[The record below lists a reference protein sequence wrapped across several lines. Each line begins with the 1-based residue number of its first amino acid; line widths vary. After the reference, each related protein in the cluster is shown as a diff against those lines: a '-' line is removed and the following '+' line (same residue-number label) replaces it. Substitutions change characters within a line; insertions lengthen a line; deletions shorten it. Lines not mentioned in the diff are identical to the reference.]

1 MNQVSEKGQPNSGR
15 FQSIVEQRLHSFI
28 ESASVAM
35 LLLDEFG
42 DVILANELAQIKT
55 GYGIEELYGKHIEV
69 LIPVLSSQAYL
80 TGPMSQFAPHRSLG
94 TNKDLKI
101 FICRKDGVEFPA
113 KINFSSMNI
122 NEEIYLHVTIQ
133 AEMDNEIVQQ
143 RVLQHEQMLS
153 ESQRIAKMASW
164 EWDAVTKEL
173 FYSGN
178 FYNIIRSDPDQSL
191 TRYEDFLLLVHEDDR
206 EYVKNAFDNAIKT
219 GGRYNAQYRMV
230 LDDNS
235 VVDIYDEGRVDL
247 DESGGHPVRMIG
259 FMQDITE
266 RHKAEMALMK
276 YTKELKEANDLARAA
291 LNAKSKF
298 LATMSHELRTPLN
311 GVIGMASLLEGTSL
325 DNEQQEY
332 VQTIFYSGNSLLTI
346 INDILDY
353 AKLDAGTMDISM
365 RPFNLRACIH
375 EMMLS
380 FYPAARSKGLELVSY
395 VDIGAPEWMLG
406 DEKRIKQILINLLS
420 NAIKFTSEGI
430 VEARVTLD
438 GKTNHGYQLKFS
450 VTDSGIGIPEDKLD
464 VLFEL
469 FQQVD
474 SSNTRQFGGT
484 GLGLAICKRLVT
496 LLNGKIGV
504 ETSAAGSTFWFSLS
518 TPSLELENH
527 NEILHSIDTPFLL
540 LCKNEMLGKRVK
552 TWLEGLGMDIRMSQD
567 IDALKESCKFA
578 GKEAQLLIDLSG
590 LKKHKIEL
598 EHFLEDCIISR
609 PPIFLLPAGMTENSI
624 LPDAIC
630 VQRPLSFGQIY
641 DAVISEDTATQES

>member
-1 MNQVSEKGQPNSGR
+1 MNQVSEKRQPNSGG

-42 DVILANELAQIKT
+42 DIILANELAQSKS
-55 GYGIEELYGKHIEV
+55 GYTIQELVGKHIEV

-80 TGPMSQFAPHRSLG
+80 TGPMCQFAPHRSLG
-94 TNKDLKI
+94 TNKDLKM
-101 FICRKDGVEFPA
+101 FVCRKDGVEFPA
-113 KINFSSMNI
+113 KINFSSMDI

-133 AEMDNEIVQQ
+133 AEMDNEIVEQK
-143 RVLQHEQMLS
+143 VLQHEQMLS
-153 ESQRIAKMASW
+153 ETQRIAKIASW

-173 FYSGN
+173 FYSDN
-178 FYNIIRSDPDQSL
+178 FYNITRSDPDKTI
-191 TRYEDFLLLVHEDDR
+191 TRYEEFLLLVHEEDR
-206 EYVKNAFDNAIKT
+206 DYVQNAFYNAIKT
-219 GGRYNAQYRMV
+219 GGRYNVQYR
-230 LDDNS
+230 LILEDNS

-247 DESGGHPVRMIG
+247 GDEGNNPVRMIG

-266 RHKAEMALMK
+266 RHKAEAALMR

-311 GVIGMASLLEGTSL
+311 GVIGMASLLEGTLL
-325 DNEQQEY
+325 DEEQQEY

-353 AKLDAGTMDISM
+353 AKLDAGAMNISM
-365 RPFNLRACIH
+365 RPFNLRACIR

-380 FYPAARSKGLELVSY
+380 FYPAARSKGIELLSY

-420 NAIKFTSEGI
+420 NAIKFTNEGI

-438 GKTNHGYQLKFS
+438 GKTHHGYQLRFS

-474 SSNTRQFGGT
+474 GSNARQFGGT

-496 LLNGKIGV
+496 LLNGEIGV
-504 ETSAAGSTFWFSLS
+504 ESSGAGSTFWFSLS

-527 NEILHSIDTPFLL
+527 LDIVHCEDSSFLF
-540 LCKNEMLGKRVK
+540 LCKNEMLGRRVK
-552 TWLEGLGMDIRMSQD
+552 SWLEGLGMEIRLSHD
-567 IDALKESCKFA
+567 IDALKK
-578 GKEAQLLIDLSG
+578 LLELSGEEPQILVDLSG
-590 LKKHKIEL
+590 LKENKTEL
-598 EHFLEDCIISR
+598 ERFLEDAAMVR
-609 PPIFLLPAGMTENSI
+609 PPIFLLPAGMSESSI
-624 LPDAIC
+624 RSDAIY
-630 VQRPLSFGQIY
+630 VQRPMSFSQIY
-641 DAVISEDTATQES
+641 DAVNYRDAEVQES